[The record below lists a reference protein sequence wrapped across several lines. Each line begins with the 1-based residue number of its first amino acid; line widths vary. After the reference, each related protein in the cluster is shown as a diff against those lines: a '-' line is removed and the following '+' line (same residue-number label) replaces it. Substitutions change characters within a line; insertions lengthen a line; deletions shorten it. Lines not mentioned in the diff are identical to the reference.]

1 MILRIDNIV
10 GYRYS
15 LGKNT
20 VAISMYLNEEALSN
34 RKSPVEKSY
43 CFVLI
48 VILRGVSHGKS

>member
-1 MILRIDNIV
+1 MLRIDNTVEYI
-10 GYRYS
+10 YS
-15 LGKNT
+15 SGKNA